1 MLKWEEQQSPGAKS
15 SKIHGRDKWV
25 PLTPAW
31 HVLRWRM
38 EERLPDIEGIGECI
52 E

>member
-1 MLKWEEQQSPGAKS
+1 MSFMIS
-15 SKIHGRDKWV
+15 SKIHGHDKWV
-25 PLTPAW
+25 LVTPAW

-38 EERLPDIEGIGECI
+38 EEQLPDIEGICEYI